1 MQQQNNTALQN
12 LRSTLNYPLID
23 QPKTHENAGDL
34 RESVR
39 ASLHACHSPLLDT
52 FFSSQNIEKIQTQL
66 RIIVREKTGYTI
78 DRQDV
83 NQLVIIMRAKY
94 AMYSNPNAHDVEAET
109 RRLNAYVLAEI
120 VPMVGTG
127 LSQYL
132 GYIRDAS
139 QMHTPL
145 ERPKN
150 MSIKGH
156 NTFELF
162 KG

>member
-1 MQQQNNTALQN
+1 MQQPPESLRNTV
-12 LRSTLNYPLID
+12 NYPLIE
-23 QPKTHENAGDL
+23 QSQEWNAPGNL
-34 RESVR
+34 KESIR
-39 ASLHACHSPLLDT
+39 ASLHACNTPLFDA
-52 FFSSQNIEKIQTQL
+52 FFSNHNIERIQTQL
-66 RIIVREKTGYTI
+66 RIIIREKTGYTI

-83 NQLVIIMRAKY
+83 NQLVIIMRGMF
-94 AMYSNPNAHDVEAET
+94 AMHANPNAQDPDAET
-109 RRLNAYVLAEI
+109 RRLNAYVLSEI

-132 GYIRDAS
+132 GYLRDAS
-139 QMHTPL
+139 QMHVPL

-162 KG
+162 KN

>member
-1 MQQQNNTALQN
+1 MPSPLVLNTTQLAGN
-12 LRSTLNYPLID
+12 L
-23 QPKTHENAGDL
+23 K
-34 RESVR
+34 ESVR
-39 ASLHACHSPLLDT
+39 ASMNACDSPLLDS
-52 FFSSQNIEKIQTQL
+52 FFSSANIERIQTQL
-66 RIIVREKTGYTI
+66 RVIVREKTGYTV

-83 NQLVIIMRAKY
+83 NQLVIIMRGMFVMY
-94 AMYSNPNAHDVEAET
+94 ANPNPQNIDVET

-132 GYIRDAS
+132 GYVRDAS
-139 QMHTPL
+139 QMHVPL

-162 KG
+162 KL

>member
-1 MQQQNNTALQN
+1 MPSPLVLNTTQLAGN
-12 LRSTLNYPLID
+12 L
-23 QPKTHENAGDL
+23 K
-34 RESVR
+34 ESVR
-39 ASLHACHSPLLDT
+39 ASMNVCDSPLLDS
-52 FFSSQNIEKIQTQL
+52 FFSSANIERIQTQL
-66 RIIVREKTGYTI
+66 RVIVREKTGYTV

-83 NQLVIIMRAKY
+83 NQLVIIMRGMFVMY
-94 AMYSNPNAHDVEAET
+94 ANPNPQNIDVET

-132 GYIRDAS
+132 GYVRDAS
-139 QMHTPL
+139 QMHVPL

-162 KG
+162 KL

>member
-1 MQQQNNTALQN
+1 MQQSNFTPQN
-12 LRSTLNYPLID
+12 LRNMANYQMIE
-23 QPKTHENAGDL
+23 QPGGGDL

-39 ASLHACHSPLLDT
+39 ASLQACNTPLLES
-52 FFSSQNIEKIQTQL
+52 FFSSYNIERIQTQL

-78 DRQDV
+78 DRQDQ
-83 NQLVIIMRAKY
+83 NQLVIIMRA
-94 AMYSNPNAHDVEAET
+94 MYNLYGNPNAQNIDGET
-109 RRLNAYVLAEI
+109 RRLNAYVLAEV

-132 GYIRDAS
+132 GYLRDAS
-139 QMHTPL
+139 QMHVPL